1 MENIKLQ
8 IYFLGWALVN
18 LLFLLL
24 IEKEGLEGLF
34 LKIMLFIGFI
44 LSFVLSVYFTFKEE
58 EKK

>member
-1 MENIKLQ
+1 MENLKLQ